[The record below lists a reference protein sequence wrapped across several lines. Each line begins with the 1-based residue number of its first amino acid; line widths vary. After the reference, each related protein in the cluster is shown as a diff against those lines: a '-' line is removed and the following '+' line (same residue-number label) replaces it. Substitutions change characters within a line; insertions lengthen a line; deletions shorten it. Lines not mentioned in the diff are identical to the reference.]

1 MSQLKTNSY
10 RIKSLIAIA
19 VFAALSYAVTFV
31 FRIHVAFL
39 TFDAKDAVITVA
51 AFIYG
56 PISALAM
63 ALISSLIEW
72 FTISGTGFY
81 GFLMNFLG
89 SAVFAFTA
97 SLIYRFK
104 RTLGGALISLFGA
117 IVCMTGAM
125 MLLNL
130 WITPLYTGTDVSTV
144 RGMIPT
150 LLLPFNFAKALLN
163 AALVLVLYK
172 PVSTALVRAGFLK
185 KKETATFAFNRSTAI
200 MLGTALA
207 LALAATLIFLSLKG
221 II

>member
-10 RIKSLIAIA
+10 QIKSLIAIA

-31 FRIHVAFL
+31 FRIPVAFL

-89 SAVFAFTA
+89 SAVFAFAA
-97 SLIYRFK
+97 SFIYRFK

-117 IVCMTGAM
+117 VVFMTGAM

-130 WITPLYTGTDVSTV
+130 WITPLYTGTDVATV

-150 LLLPFNFAKALLN
+150 LLFPFNLAKALLN

-185 KKETATFAFNRSTAI
+185 KKETATFTFNRATAI
-200 MLGTALA
+200 MLGTAVV

>member
-10 RIKSLIAIA
+10 QIKSLIAIA

-31 FRIHVAFL
+31 FRIPVAFL

-89 SAVFAFTA
+89 SAVFAFAA
-97 SLIYRFK
+97 SFIYRFK

-117 IVCMTGAM
+117 VVFMTGAM

-130 WITPLYTGTDVSTV
+130 WITPLYTGTDVATV

-150 LLLPFNFAKALLN
+150 LLFPFNLAKALLN

-185 KKETATFAFNRSTAI
+185 KKETATFTFNRSTAI
-200 MLGTALA
+200 MLGTAVV